1 MSLNC
6 NGITHKIQELT
17 KCVELD
23 NTNIIQ
29 LDETRLAPKTELK
42 IPNFQVYR
50 NDRQPQPTQL
60 PNGRTAVPIRREIVH
75 HHVNTLTELHS
86 I

>member
-29 LDETRLAPKTELK
+29 LDETRLAPKTQLK

-50 NDRQPQPTQL
+50 NDRQP
-60 PNGRTAVPIRREIVH
+60 
-75 HHVNTLTELHS
+75 
-86 I
+86 